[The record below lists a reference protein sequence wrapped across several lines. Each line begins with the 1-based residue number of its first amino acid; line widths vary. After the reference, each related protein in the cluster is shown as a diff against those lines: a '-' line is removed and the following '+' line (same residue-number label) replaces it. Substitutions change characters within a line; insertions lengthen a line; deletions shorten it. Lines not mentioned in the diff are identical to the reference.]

1 MHLTTLC
8 VSAFASVVCAGGF
21 NVLDPEL
28 MQRHCNSFA
37 ATDEEL
43 YANAVDNAHAY
54 DFLKDNVPLFECPDA
69 DITRTYYFRWWT
81 YRKHLRKTSAGWV
94 VTEFLPPAGW
104 AGAENT
110 ISCAMGHHL
119 REGRWLRFGG
129 ILDDY
134 TRFMLEKG
142 NVTGPRSY
150 VCWPA
155 WSTLERL
162 KVSGERDIA
171 ISMLPKFVRRF
182 DECKAGWTLGRDFR
196 TGQNP
201 ATGLFSMD
209 CGHEGTEC
217 ALSVDGARPMVN
229 AAMWA
234 EASAISRIAELS
246 GDDALASRFR
256 KEAAV
261 IENAITS
268 RLWHAERKFFTA
280 VAIDGSRDAVRELH
294 GYAPFY
300 FKMPLKPVFL
310 SAWKPLMREDGFCAK
325 WGLTFPERST
335 PGFTIDYKGHE
346 CKWNGPS
353 WPYATSIAL
362 TALYE
367 TLQST
372 CGDKMPVSSSDF
384 AALLKQ
390 YAAAHVRRLEDGRV
404 VPWIDENQNPFTGDW
419 ISRTIIRESPSMRK
433 RFRRER
439 GKDYN
444 HSTFCDLV
452 IAGLCGVVPHEDGRI
467 DVKPLAP
474 PEWDWWCVDGI
485 RYHGRDVTV
494 LFDRGGKRYG
504 RGKGLVIVGMPPCA
518 MPQFER

>member
-1 MHLTTLC
+1 M
-8 VSAFASVVCAGGF
+8 
-21 NVLDPEL
+21 LDPEL

-94 VTEFLPPAGW
+94 VTEFLPPVGW

-280 VAIDGSRDAVRELH
+280 VTIDGSRDAVRELH

-300 FKMPLKPVFL
+300 FKMPLKPETMIFAKNCRFRNGHPEKGKEYFL
-310 SAWKPLMREDGFCAK
+310 NIVDLKDEVTFKEKSDHAVIGLEVDFSEIFYNPFYDNEED
-325 WGLTFPERST
+325 
-335 PGFTIDYKGHE
+335 
-346 CKWNGPS
+346 
-353 WPYATSIAL
+353 
-362 TALYE
+362 
-367 TLQST
+367 
-372 CGDKMPVSSSDF
+372 
-384 AALLKQ
+384 
-390 YAAAHVRRLEDGRV
+390 
-404 VPWIDENQNPFTGDW
+404 IDEDPDGDDFL
-419 ISRTIIRESPSMRK
+419 EG
-433 RFRRER
+433 EE
-439 GKDYN
+439 
-444 HSTFCDLV
+444 DLPE
-452 IAGLCGVVPHEDGRI
+452 INSEGLGITPEALEK
-467 DVKPLAP
+467 VKGFL
-474 PEWDWWCVDGI
+474 DSLG
-485 RYHGRDVTV
+485 
-494 LFDRGGKRYG
+494 
-504 RGKGLVIVGMPPCA
+504 
-518 MPQFER
+518 